1 MAELRGPAYQ
11 LSVGVKV
18 ARQALQFHVVDR
30 SRGFTRAHQ
39 SLFGNHLRAKMLEVA
54 RSRCA
59 REHVQQF
66 DVSRNVAGTG
76 KLVV

>member
-1 MAELRGPAYQ
+1 

-18 ARQALQFHVVDR
+18 ARQTLQFHVVDR
-30 SRGFTRAHQ
+30 SRGFTRAPQ
-39 SLFGNHLRAKMLEVA
+39 ALFGNDLGAKMLEVT

-59 REHVQQF
+59 REHVQEF
-66 DVSRNVAGTG
+66 DVSRNAAGTG